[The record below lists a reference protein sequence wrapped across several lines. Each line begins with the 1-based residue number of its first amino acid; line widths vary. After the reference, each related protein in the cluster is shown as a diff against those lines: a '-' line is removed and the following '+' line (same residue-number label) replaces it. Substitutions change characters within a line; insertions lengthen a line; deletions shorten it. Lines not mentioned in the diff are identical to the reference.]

1 MYFVFLFT
9 LIVFLFRNAFSTY
22 FFNDDFFFLKISRI
36 DNFNQFINFF
46 SPIKNYFYRPFSTEL
61 FYWIIHVFKEDAV
74 FGHVVVF
81 FVYFLGL
88 LYLFKVLNFIFK
100 DNQLTFLSIG
110 LYAINSIHVFQLYFL
125 GTFQEVASFSF
136 LIISFYYFLKQNRS
150 VSITFFVLACMSK
163 EIAILFP
170 IFLTAITL
178 IDKKIKNDR
187 KNLLIYYLI
196 SLIFAFIFKFGVTN
210 VLTIDIYKIQ
220 LKPKLGLNNLMWYF
234 LWSLGFPN
242 FMPDYFISIFRK
254 PIPEFAK
261 VLASNQ
267 IRLYFVLLFSYLFS
281 LILGIILFFFKK
293 SKDIK
298 RFLIIIFFSLFSFIL
313 FISPTLLII
322 HKWMVRL
329 TIPLIFIVFIEALII
344 QQLIKIGKIYRLL
357 GIIIIFLYIILNT
370 VGISM
375 HESSS
380 TYILES
386 TISRNASIFFKKNYN
401 QIVKHKIIYFKD
413 PTIKNFNPWGG
424 SKKLK
429 VTFSDQNFIDH
440 FFPGKNLQ
448 AVYEFENKKIPSG
461 SFVIDSF
468 TILNGSQA
476 TQ

>member
-1 MYFVFLFT
+1 
-9 LIVFLFRNAFSTY
+9 
-22 FFNDDFFFLKISRI
+22 
-36 DNFNQFINFF
+36 
-46 SPIKNYFYRPFSTEL
+46 
-61 FYWIIHVFKEDAV
+61 
-74 FGHVVVF
+74 
-81 FVYFLGL
+81 
-88 LYLFKVLNFIFK
+88 
-100 DNQLTFLSIG
+100 
-110 LYAINSIHVFQLYFL
+110 
-125 GTFQEVASFSF
+125 
-136 LIISFYYFLKQNRS
+136 
-150 VSITFFVLACMSK
+150 
-163 EIAILFP
+163 
-170 IFLTAITL
+170 
-178 IDKKIKNDR
+178 
-187 KNLLIYYLI
+187 
-196 SLIFAFIFKFGVTN
+196 
-210 VLTIDIYKIQ
+210 
-220 LKPKLGLNNLMWYF
+220 
-234 LWSLGFPN
+234 
-242 FMPDYFISIFRK
+242 
-254 PIPEFAK
+254 
-261 VLASNQ
+261 
-267 IRLYFVLLFSYLFS
+267 
-281 LILGIILFFFKK
+281 
-293 SKDIK
+293 
-298 RFLIIIFFSLFSFIL
+298 
-313 FISPTLLII
+313 
-322 HKWMVRL
+322 MVRL

-357 GIIIIFLYIILNT
+357 GIIIIFLYLILNT